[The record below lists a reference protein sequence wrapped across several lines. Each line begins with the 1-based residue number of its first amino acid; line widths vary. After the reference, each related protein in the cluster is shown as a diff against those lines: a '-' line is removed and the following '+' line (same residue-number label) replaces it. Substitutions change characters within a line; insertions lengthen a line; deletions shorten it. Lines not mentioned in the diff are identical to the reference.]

1 MGAVQNRRAAP
12 LDFDCLAQ
20 RIVPATPA
28 MRDEFHASDEGVEDV
43 DPRPFVAARDAHE
56 DDARRYWKSQIRE
69 ALHGR
74 IVELVSHLLA
84 KKPNG
89 NARNGKRRWGNH
101 HSFEMNVSGPFCGR
115 WRDFETDERG
125 DVFDL
130 IRRQLGL
137 NFRDALDWAAHW
149 CGISRIA
156 PTSAEIA
163 GWKTAEAERVER
175 ERRDTF
181 EQAKKEAATIA
192 FVQRIW
198 RDTIA
203 IDGTLGDKYFFDCRK
218 IQAPEYPASLRWSIK
233 ERAIIGAIT
242 NEAGEIVGVQQIAV
256 TPSGTKDT
264 DRWPEHGSAKKTLGF
279 AGKGVLRFPGPD
291 DEPICFAE
299 GPETG
304 LSVWAAT
311 GFETHVLVGS
321 LSSVIGRIC
330 DPNGNPLPCYQRR
343 RIILCQDDDAPG
355 APALRAAK
363 DALAKLTKLGFD
375 AAIAT
380 PFNPR
385 RHDKSDF
392 NDLLREQG
400 LDAVRQRIEAAV
412 VGYETRHVDFLTL
425 EEGQERLGEHM
436 EGFFAQVHRSHYRNT
451 APPALPLAI
460 AAPVGLG
467 KTHAALAEAL
477 RTLIAM
483 REKVNDRVKSAKVI
497 VFAVPSIDLADEV
510 AARFNQMA
518 CAAGTRLKAA
528 VWRGAAAIN
537 PDGDGESTMCCDLET
552 MQEALRLE
560 AEVGKEVCDR
570 ECPHVFGCAY
580 CLQKEE
586 EADLWVI
593 SHPAIFH
600 NAPRPI
606 RNAKV
611 AALIIDES
619 PWQAGLVG
627 LGDDKIELLLNDR
640 DGRFGFK
647 VRWLHVGEDRLVIA
661 RKKLF
666 DALKAHPLGFV
677 GRAALLSAGLT
688 ADECKNSI
696 QDEQF
701 RKMRE
706 ENWRTR
712 EINASIR
719 PMMALWR
726 AVADLL
732 GDNGPDRCGRL
743 FVFENENGQK
753 VLRVTGC
760 LSVAADYRAPT
771 LLIDATMDVELL
783 RPFWSDIEEAPP
795 FLIDAPHQKIIQA
808 TNKTYAKT
816 SLLRDQDGDGR
827 PNEKARALRL
837 QKLRSVILRERRNVL
852 GETLVVG
859 NKQVIDELKLPQRLV
874 HAAWFNAVAGRD
886 HWKNVGLVIVVGRPM
901 PSPRAVEKLARALT
915 GRVPEAAEDWYPRR
929 DVERLKRNGRETIVV
944 VGEGFSHPDEY
955 CERVRQ
961 RIVNGEIVQA
971 IGRGR
976 GIRRDAARPLKI
988 LVLGDTP
995 LPFPVDEF
1003 ASAEINN
1010 ASATDR
1016 MLAEGGVAFENGTS
1030 ASKAYPELWP
1040 MVGAAKTALQR
1051 QGHLVLAEKCV
1062 RFQCAGKGRHV
1073 ERAWYDARVVEDPRA
1088 AIESLLGPLVFFEF
1102 TDDAETGDGTEPA
1115 SQPRLS
1121 PDAKRYLSLLE
1132 QLSLTAGR
1140 RVLHPGS
1147 NTEVTAVGRDALRA
1161 NFYADKIGD
1170 AETVRKA
1177 FRRAEVRMLEL
1188 RLIEIFGVGEDE
1200 TVGLLPGQNV

>member
-1 MGAVQNRRAAP
+1 
-12 LDFDCLAQ
+12 
-20 RIVPATPA
+20 
-28 MRDEFHASDEGVEDV
+28 MRDEFHGSDEGVEDH
-43 DPRPFVAARDAHE
+43 DPRPFVAARYAQKDN
-56 DDARRYWKSQIRE
+56 ARRYRKALIRE
-69 ALHGR
+69 GLHGR
-74 IVELVSHLLA
+74 IVELVSYLLA

-101 HSFEMNVSGPFCGR
+101 LSFEMNVSGRFRGC
-115 WRDFETDERG
+115 WYDFETHEHG
-125 DVFDL
+125 DVFEL
-130 IRRQLGL
+130 IRRERGL
-137 NFRDALDWAAHW
+137 NFRDALDWGANW
-149 CGISRIA
+149 CGICDAA
-156 PTSAEIA
+156 PNDAEIA
-163 GWKTAEAERVER
+163 TWKRAEAQRAAR
-175 ERRDTF
+175 ETRDAL
-181 EQAKKEAATIA
+181 EQARIDAAKIATIKK
-192 FVQRIW
+192 IW
-198 RDTIA
+198 DNTIA
-203 IDGTLGDKYFFDCRK
+203 IDGTIGHKYFFVCRK
-218 IQAPEYPASLRWSIK
+218 IQVPEYPAALHWSIK

-242 NEAGEIVGVQQIAV
+242 NEDGEIVGVQQIAV
-256 TPSGTKDT
+256 TSSGTKDP
-264 DRWPEHGSAKKTLGF
+264 DRWPDRGGAKKTLGF

-291 DEPICFAE
+291 DGPICFAE

-321 LSSVIGRIC
+321 LSGVIGRIC
-330 DPNGNPLPCYQRR
+330 DPDGNPLPCYQRR
-343 RIILCQDDDAPG
+343 KIILCQDDDPPG

-363 DALAKLTKLGFD
+363 DALAKLTKLGLD

-412 VGYETRHVDFLTL
+412 AGYETRHIDFLTL
-425 EEGQERLGEHM
+425 EEGQERLSEHI
-436 EGFFAQVHRSHYRNT
+436 EGFFAQVRRSHYRKT
-451 APPALPLAI
+451 ALPLAI

-497 VFAVPSIDLADEV
+497 VFAVPSIELADEV

-570 ECPHVFGCAY
+570 ECPYVSGCAY

-619 PWQAGLVG
+619 PWQAGLAG

-647 VRWLHVGEDRLVIA
+647 VRLLHVGENRLVIA

-712 EINASIR
+712 EINASVR
-719 PMMALWR
+719 PMKALWR

-732 GDNGPDRCGRL
+732 GDDGPDRCGRL

-753 VLRVTGC
+753 VLRVTGH
-760 LSVAADYRAPT
+760 LPIAREYQAPT

-795 FLIDAPHQKIIQA
+795 FLIDAPHQEVVQA

-816 SLLRDQDGDGR
+816 SLLRDQDRDGR
-827 PNEKARALRL
+827 PNEKAKALRL
-837 QKLRSVILRERRNVL
+837 QKLRSVILREARNVL

-859 NKQVIDELKLPQRLV
+859 NKQVIEELKLPERLV

-915 GRVPEAAEDWYPRR
+915 GRVPEAVEDWYPRG

-988 LVLGDTP
+988 LVFGDTP

-1003 ASAEINN
+1003 TSAEINN

-1030 ASKAYPELWP
+1030 ASKAYPELWT
-1040 MVGAAKTALQR
+1040 MAGAAKAALQR

-1088 AIESLLGPLVFFEF
+1088 AIESLFGPLVFFEF
-1102 TDDAETGDGTEPA
+1102 TDDAKANDGTEPA

-1121 PDAKRYLSLLE
+1121 PDAKRYFSLLE

-1177 FRRAEVRMLEL
+1177 FRRAEGRLLEL
-1188 RLIEIFGVGEDE
+1188 GLIEIFGVGDGEM
-1200 TVGLLPGQNV
+1200 VGLPPGQNV